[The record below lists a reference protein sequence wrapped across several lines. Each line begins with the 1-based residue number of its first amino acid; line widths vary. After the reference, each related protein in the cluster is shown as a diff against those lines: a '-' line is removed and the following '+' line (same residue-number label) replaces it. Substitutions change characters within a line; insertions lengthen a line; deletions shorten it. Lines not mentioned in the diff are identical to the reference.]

1 MILTNDMIDEMWI
14 RFKEIGQQSLS
25 MSHYELHAADESF
38 SSEMWKDFLMLPDVS
53 DWVNSELAVLQTSE
67 LNKLIQNVSKSNSVG
82 RAQLITAI
90 NKMQGM
96 SGNREGPVFIYTYV
110 PLDDQQEHAPNVR
123 RTSND
128 VFLT

>member
-1 MILTNDMIDEMWI
+1 
-14 RFKEIGQQSLS
+14 
-25 MSHYELHAADESF
+25 
-38 SSEMWKDFLMLPDVS
+38 MLPDVS